1 MLCYT
6 YTIVVVDIK
15 RGRVA
20 RFGLGIAAALRAH
33 KKRQLEERVRF
44 GPSYEDTD
52 QVFTSERGGPW
63 YPWKSTH
70 AFNALLKRVGLEGFR
85 FHDLRHTSAT
95 LALLEG
101 VPAKVVQ
108 EMLGHAKI
116 SQTIDTYSHVL
127 PTMQAGAARKMDSAL
142 F

>member
-1 MLCYT
+1 VPVSVYPSNP
-6 YTIVVVDIK
+6 
-15 RGRVA
+15 
-20 RFGLGIAAALRAH
+20 H

-52 QVFTSERGGPW
+52 QVFTSERGGPL
-63 YPWKSTH
+63 YPWRSTH
-70 AFNALLKRVGLEGFR
+70 AFNGLMKRVGLEGFR
-85 FHDLRHTSAT
+85 FHDLRHTAAT

-116 SQTIDTYSHVL
+116 SQTIDTYAHVL
-127 PTMQAGAARKMDSAL
+127 PTMQAEAARKLDSAL